1 MKDGRNTLLVM
12 AAMAVIS
19 IAAATISGAQQ
30 RSSAGGG
37 TRVAVVDLVKVF
49 NEFDQTKAVNEAMK
63 GYRDKLAQE
72 ADQKMAEIKAE
83 EDALEK
89 TDPASPDRQ
98 TRINKIKRMRLEY
111 NVWESLEKDFVS
123 DQYVAWVKRTYEMVT
138 DGIAEVAKKQGVQLV
153 VTQEQVD
160 TTVTKPEPLLQQI
173 LNRKVVF
180 ADNSVD
186 ISADVLAT
194 LNANFAKLGGP
205 ASVHF
210 GK

>member
-1 MKDGRNTLLVM
+1 MKGGTNILLVM
-12 AAMAVIS
+12 AAMAVVS
-19 IAAATISGAQQ
+19 IAAATMSGAQP
-30 RSSAGGG
+30 RSNAAGG
-37 TRVAVVDLVKVF
+37 TRVAAVDLVKVF
-49 NEFDQTKAVNEAMK
+49 NDFEQTKAVNDAMK
-63 GYRDKLAQE
+63 AYRDKVAQE

-98 TRINKIKRMRLEY
+98 ARITKIKRMRLEY
-111 NVWESLEKDFVS
+111 SVWESLEKDLVS
-123 DQYVAWVKRTYEMVT
+123 EQYVAWVKRTYQMVI

-160 TTVTKPEPLLQQI
+160 TSVTKPEPLLQQI
-173 LNRKVVF
+173 LNREVVY

-186 ISADVLAT
+186 ISAEVLAT

>member
-1 MKDGRNTLLVM
+1 MKGGKNILLVM
-12 AAMAVIS
+12 AAIAVIS
-19 IAAATISGAQQ
+19 VAAATMSDAQQ
-30 RSSAGGG
+30 RSNAAGG
-37 TRVAVVDLVKVF
+37 TRVAAVDLVKVF
-49 NEFDQTKAVNEAMK
+49 NDFEQTKAVNDAMK
-63 GYRDKLAQE
+63 AYRDKVAQE

-89 TDPASPDRQ
+89 TDPASLDRQ
-98 TRINKIKRMRLEY
+98 ARITKIKRMRLEY
-111 NVWESLEKDFVS
+111 SVWESLEKDFVS
-123 DQYVAWVKRTYEMVT
+123 EQYVAWVKRTYQMVI

-160 TTVTKPEPLLQQI
+160 TSVTKPEPLLQQI
-173 LNRKVVF
+173 LNRKVVY

-186 ISADVLAT
+186 ISAEVLAT

-210 GK
+210 GR